1 MALFTKTTEKP
12 TFGIVVG
19 NRDVFPD
26 RLAKEGRLEVI
37 EVLKNLRYD
46 YVILDEHDTKFG
58 CIETYEDA
66 KKCAELFKNHRN
78 SIIGIIVVKPNF
90 SDDNFIFV

>member
-12 TFGIVVG
+12 TFGIIVG

-26 RLAKEGRLEVI
+26 RLAKEGRLEIV
-37 EVLKNLRYD
+37 EVLKNLRYN

-58 CIETYEDA
+58 CVETYEDA
-66 KKCAELFKNHRN
+66 RKCAELFKENK
-78 SIIGIIVVKPNF
+78 SKII
-90 SDDNFIFV
+90 